1 MRQWKNGRKRA
12 VISQTVRILLE
23 APLRRF
29 QRCAGVRFSLRKWL
43 EAATYD
49 SIFSRGA
56 PLFLGGGSTP
66 RPRCCD
72 SLEKVD
78 VVGANGREA
87 GRSLV
92 MCGVGYLSSGNLSR
106 KIGVS
111 GRKIAAER

>member
-1 MRQWKNGRKRA
+1 MPGCDFRLENGSKRLPMT
-12 VISQTVRILLE
+12 Q
-23 APLRRF
+23 F
-29 QRCAGVRFSLRKWL
+29 
-43 EAATYD
+43 
-49 SIFSRGA
+49 
-56 PLFLGGGSTP
+56 LFGGSTP

-72 SLEKVD
+72 LLEKVD